1 MYPNSDKGALR
12 KTRSFPDLKN
22 KSAFKL
28 NVNTNM
34 LKMNAVIRKGLGK

>member
-1 MYPNSDKGALR
+1 MDPNSDKGALR

-28 NVNTNM
+28 NVNINM

>member
-1 MYPNSDKGALR
+1 MDPNSDKGVLR

-28 NVNTNM
+28 NININM
-34 LKMNAVIRKGLGK
+34 LKMNAVIRKGFGK